1 MNPAD
6 SNLTGI
12 QRRVLYSLEKRFGAP
27 LDYYRLLGSETNI
40 ETGARSITRKVI
52 NVPRAVILPTRIRRE
67 AERSISVISADKK
80 FVQGGGYDIGVK
92 QFIIRGALLSEINGV
107 QLNDWIV
114 YKSRRFDVVEFDE
127 YEFSGSYLI
136 TAREAV
142 GSQPR
147 QLHNVTAN
155 QTLTLGGAI
164 NV

>member
-1 MNPAD
+1 MNPA
-6 SNLTGI
+6 NLTNI

-40 ETGARSITRKVI
+40 ETGVRSINRKVI
-52 NVPRAVILPTRIRRE
+52 NVPRAVILPTRVRRE

-80 FVQGGGYDIGVK
+80 FVQGGGYDIGLK
-92 QFIIRGALLSEINGV
+92 QFIIRGELLSEINGV
-107 QLNDWIV
+107 QLDDWIV
-114 YKSRRFDVVEFDE
+114 YQSRRFNVVEFDD

-142 GSQPR
+142 GAQSR
-147 QLHNVTAN
+147 QLHSLTVG
-155 QTLTLGGAI
+155 QSLTLGGST